1 MDIQLS
7 KNFKLSEFLYSDTVE
22 SRKSY
27 DSNLFTQQNCIDA
40 YTFNNIHLLTVRV
53 LQPLRDGIG
62 YPITINSG
70 YRCNKLNLLVKGSA
84 TSQHKSGQ
92 AADITCFDNKFALD
106 YIQKSGLDFD
116 QLIVYGSTVQPRF
129 LHISYDFSR
138 NRKQILYKP

>member
-7 KNFKLSEFLYSDTVE
+7 KNFKLSEFLHSDTVE

-27 DSNLFTQQNCIDA
+27 DPNLFTQQNFIDA

-70 YRCNKLNLLVKGSA
+70 YRCNKLNLLVKGSN
-84 TSQHKSGQ
+84 TSQHKTGQ

-116 QLIVYGSTVQPRF
+116 QLIVYGITVQPRF
-129 LHISYDFSR
+129 LHISYDFSL

>member
-27 DSNLFTQQNCIDA
+27 DLNLFTQQNCIDA
-40 YTFNNIHLLTVRV
+40 YTFNNIYLLTVRV

-70 YRCNKLNLLVKGSA
+70 YRCNKLNLLVKGSD
-84 TSQHKSGQ
+84 TSQHKTGQ

-106 YIQKSGLDFD
+106 YIYNSCLDFD

-138 NRKQILYKP
+138 NREQILYKP

>member
-22 SRKSY
+22 SRKSF
-27 DSNLFTQQNCIDA
+27 DPNLFTQQNCIDA

-62 YPITINSG
+62 YPIAINSG
-70 YRCNKLNLLVKGSA
+70 YRCNKLNLLVKGSD
-84 TSQHKSGQ
+84 TSQHKTGQ